1 LFSLDLSGNQFTDVS
16 LPSGLTNLNFLFL
29 GANQLTNLALPAGL
43 TSLGFLDL
51 SDNQLDSL
59 TLPSDMTNLSSLFLE
74 GNPFTALV
82 LSEQMAATNLA
93 DVVAD
98 LNFRKISVFTYP
110 LTVQLISLRLRGQGI
125 FQFAITGP
133 PGVYAVLASTNLAS
147 WNTLA
152 VLTNREGDLR
162 FEEASIP
169 LSPQKFYRAV
179 LNP

>member
-1 LFSLDLSGNQFTDVS
+1 M
-16 LPSGLTNLNFLFL
+16 NFLFL
-29 GANQLTNLALPAGL
+29 NENQLTNLALPAGL

-59 TLPSDMTNLSSLFLE
+59 TLPSDMTNLSSLFLD
-74 GNPFTALV
+74 GNPFTELV
-82 LSEQMAATNLA
+82 LSEPMAATNLA

-98 LNFRKISVFTYP
+98 LHARNISVFTYP
-110 LTVQLISLRLRGQGI
+110 LTVQLISLRLPGHGI
-125 FQFAITGP
+125 FQFAVTGP
-133 PGVYAVLASTNLAS
+133 PGVYAILASTNLAS

-162 FEEASIP
+162 FEEASLP